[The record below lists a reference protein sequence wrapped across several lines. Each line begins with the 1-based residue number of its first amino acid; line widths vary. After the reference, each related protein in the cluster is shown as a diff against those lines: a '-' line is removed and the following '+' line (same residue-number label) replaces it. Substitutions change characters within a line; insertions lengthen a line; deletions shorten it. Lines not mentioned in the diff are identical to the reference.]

1 MMDELNKEICKWNID
16 DDGLK
21 ICDSLVNIFGG
32 SRRQSGYTHK
42 TAWFLIEW
50 LDCEL
55 RSYGLVQ

>member
-1 MMDELNKEICKWNID
+1 MDELNKEICKLAID
-16 DDGLK
+16 DDCLK
-21 ICDSLVNIFGG
+21 VIDSPVNIFGG
-32 SRRQSGYTHK
+32 SLRQLGYTHK